1 MSGRT
6 SMSTS
11 IVWTRVPAKM
21 LFTRMQ
27 RPPRVEDGVVTAFRD
42 GQVTLRSN
50 RREEG
55 FTNAVEEIGYQGVR
69 SGDLVIHS
77 MDAFAGALGVSESDG
92 KMSPVVHCYQPVV
105 GVDARFYAYLLRD
118 MARHGFIAS
127 LAKGIRER
135 STSFD
140 VETFRSLRLPV
151 PPLDAQVA
159 IADYLDF
166 ETARIDALM
175 AKKKQQIEAC
185 VSRTESLIADRL
197 DGAIR
202 IHGEIPLKFVARIDV
217 SNIDKKS
224 YEGQQSVLL
233 CNYTDVYYNRKIAL
247 GIDFMEAT
255 AEPHQ
260 VRRLGLRAGDVL
272 ITKDSETADDIAV
285 PAYVVEDLPEVVLGY
300 HLALLRA
307 TKVRGDFLYWA
318 LRSRRCRDSF
328 SLAASGVT
336 RVGLRQDAMG
346 RVPIPNIPIQQQE
359 VLVADLEKYAT
370 GLDGLEA
377 SIKRQIEL
385 LRERRQALITAAV
398 TGELDIPG
406 VVA

>member
-1 MSGRT
+1 
-6 SMSTS
+6 
-11 IVWTRVPAKM
+11 
-21 LFTRMQ
+21 
-27 RPPRVEDGVVTAFRD
+27 
-42 GQVTLRSN
+42 
-50 RREEG
+50 
-55 FTNAVEEIGYQGVR
+55 
-69 SGDLVIHS
+69 
-77 MDAFAGALGVSESDG
+77 
-92 KMSPVVHCYQPVV
+92 
-105 GVDARFYAYLLRD
+105 
-118 MARHGFIAS
+118 
-127 LAKGIRER
+127 
-135 STSFD
+135 
-140 VETFRSLRLPV
+140 
-151 PPLDAQVA
+151 
-159 IADYLDF
+159 
-166 ETARIDALM
+166 
-175 AKKKQQIEAC
+175 
-185 VSRTESLIADRL
+185 
-197 DGAIR
+197 
-202 IHGEIPLKFVARIDV
+202 
-217 SNIDKKS
+217 
-224 YEGQQSVLL
+224 
-233 CNYTDVYYNRKIAL
+233 VYYNRKIAL